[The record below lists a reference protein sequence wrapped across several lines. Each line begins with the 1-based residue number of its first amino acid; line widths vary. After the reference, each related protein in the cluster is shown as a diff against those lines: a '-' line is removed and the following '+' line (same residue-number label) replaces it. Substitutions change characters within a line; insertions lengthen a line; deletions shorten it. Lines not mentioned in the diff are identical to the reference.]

1 MAARCRVGH
10 HGDGGWLMALVEI
23 PQVCSPKF
31 PTLGPWLL

>member
-1 MAARCRVGH
+1 LPVRMG
-10 HGDGGWLMALVEI
+10 LMALVEI